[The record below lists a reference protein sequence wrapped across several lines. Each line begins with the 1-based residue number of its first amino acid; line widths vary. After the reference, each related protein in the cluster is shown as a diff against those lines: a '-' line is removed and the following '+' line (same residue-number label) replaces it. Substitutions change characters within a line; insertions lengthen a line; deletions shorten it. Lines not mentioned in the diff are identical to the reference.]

1 MRTNGSPR
9 LTLIQG
15 GGGEEKSGSALS
27 CYGPMRAGL
36 TTSQRT
42 QSQALSESLNDLE
55 SGVQTLESR
64 YLEVCATLNIVM
76 SDLVKRGLFGVKINT
91 TDVVE

>member
-1 MRTNGSPR
+1 MRIEGSQR

-15 GGGEEKSGSALS
+15 GGGEERSGSALS

-36 TTSQRT
+36 TTSQRI

-76 SDLVKRGLFGVKINT
+76 SDLVKRGLFGVKINIT
-91 TDVVE
+91 ENC

>member
-1 MRTNGSPR
+1 MRTEGSQR

-15 GGGEEKSGSALS
+15 GDGEEKSGSALS

-36 TTSQRT
+36 TTSQRI
-42 QSQALSESLNDLE
+42 QSQALSESLNYLDSQIE
-55 SGVQTLESR
+55 TLESR

-91 TDVVE
+91 TENC

>member
-1 MRTNGSPR
+1 MRTEGSQR

-15 GGGEEKSGSALS
+15 GGGEERSGSALS

-42 QSQALSESLNDLE
+42 QSQALSESLNYLDSQIE
-55 SGVQTLESR
+55 TLESR
-64 YLEVCATLNIVM
+64 YLEVCATLNTVM
-76 SDLVKRGLFGVKINT
+76 SDLVKRGLFGVKIDT
-91 TDVVE
+91 TENC